1 MSHPNPIVMPQ
12 VKPEVESFA
21 RIKVVGV
28 GGSGKNAVNHMINS
42 KVKGVDFIAV
52 NTDAQD
58 LHNSLAKRKVHIGK
72 NLTRGLGAG
81 MNPELG
87 KRAVEETKEE
97 MVEAIKGADMIFIAG
112 GMGGGTASG
121 AAPIIA
127 RTAKEAGILT
137 VAVVTKPFFFE
148 GQQRM
153 RIAENAIEELKQ
165 AVDAIIVIPNDRLL
179 ATIEKDTSAKNAFAI
194 CDNILKEAVEGISDL
209 ITMPGIINIDFA
221 DIRAVMENAGAALMG
236 IGTGSGEKRAED
248 AARSAISSPLLEISI
263 NGAKGV
269 LFSIAGQDD
278 LTMFEIQDAAK
289 VITES
294 VDPNAKII
302 FGTVRDEKLKKGEV
316 KITVIASSF
325 PENALRRPASSLF
338 NAGQAPH
345 KEAEDNRGKIFN
357 TFSRNEKSNEKVEE
371 KKETLPLP
379 KKPENSSP
387 TTPVIDDNDDDWGAV
402 PAFLRRSKLK

>member
-1 MSHPNPIVMPQ
+1 LCHPNPIVMPQ

-179 ATIEKDTSAKNAFAI
+179 ATIEKDTSARNAFAI

-325 PENALRRPASSLF
+325 PESVLRRTSSSLF
-338 NAGQAPH
+338 TGQAPQ
-345 KEAEDNRGKIFN
+345 KDPEENRGKIFN
-357 TFSRNEKSNEKVEE
+357 TFSKSDKPEE
-371 KKETLPLP
+371 RKDTPLP
-379 KKPENSSP
+379 KKPEAPAPAPAP
-387 TTPVIDDNDDDWGAV
+387 TAPVIDDNDDDWGAV